1 MGMEIVCQT
10 LIKTAIDSSRRILSR
25 FIPFFPAC
33 RITFSPLLS
42 YRISY
47 MQYSSEK
54 EGYFSLIEKKTS
66 LIFEVA
72 YLETFVTKT
81 KSVHVLFY
89 FFHMRQKFSTRDK
102 KFRPATKIFDPRQ
115 KPATIRFS
123 LFYLFLWTRDKLGSY
138 IRFSSSHKEYTS
150 SCIVVDIR
158 PYTRFHV
165 SVFLCTLL
173 HKMHCFGIYPR
184 ATARSAFRA
193 SARDEGNNSVRLFTP
208 GKRRAWRSRKSFRR
222 HFGSW

>member
-1 MGMEIVCQT
+1 
-10 LIKTAIDSSRRILSR
+10 
-25 FIPFFPAC
+25 
-33 RITFSPLLS
+33 
-42 YRISY
+42 
-47 MQYSSEK
+47 MQYSYSSEK
-54 EGYFSLIEKKTS
+54 EDYFSLIGKQH
-66 LIFEVA
+66 LFEVA

-81 KSVHVLFY
+81 KSVHVLFN
-89 FFHMRQKFSTRDK
+89 FFDLRQKFSTRDK
-102 KFRPATKIFDPRQ
+102 KFRPATKTRDPRQ
-115 KPATIRFS
+115 KPATGDKNPRPAIIRFS

-208 GKRRAWRSRKSFRR
+208 GKRRA
-222 HFGSW
+222 